1 MAYGSAAIAQATL
14 AGYGS
19 YRVGKAAQVY
29 LEQGCTWG
37 PEGVNTVL
45 HNILDQVDRDT
56 VLYRL
61 RRELEEKVTVLR

>member
-1 MAYGSAAIAQATL
+1 MAYSSVAIAQATL

-19 YRVGKAAQVY
+19 YRVGKAAQTY

-45 HNILDQVDRDT
+45 QDLLSQVDRDT
-56 VLYRL
+56 ILYRL
-61 RRELEEKVTVLR
+61 RRNLKQTGLDV